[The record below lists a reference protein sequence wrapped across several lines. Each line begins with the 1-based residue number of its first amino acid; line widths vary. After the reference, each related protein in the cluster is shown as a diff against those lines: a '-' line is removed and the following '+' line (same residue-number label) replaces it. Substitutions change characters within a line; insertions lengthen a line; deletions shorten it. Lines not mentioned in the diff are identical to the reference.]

1 MKLYGNTYMISMKIS
16 HFREFGSVTK
26 DICPGKVS
34 FELFIERIAVLS
46 LVLVSMDLYYQ
57 YRVVI

>member
-16 HFREFGSVTK
+16 HFRECGSVTK

-46 LVLVSMDLYYQ
+46 LVLVIMDLYMP
-57 YRVVI
+57 I